1 MIGLCNILI
10 AISTVYK
17 SFVPVCDATV
27 FGYKRTSATIGD
39 FIFIYK
45 IT

>member
-10 AISTVYK
+10 AMSTVYK

-27 FGYKRTSATIGD
+27 FGYNRTSATIGD
-39 FIFIYK
+39 FILYDY